1 MQIYDCPESELKL
14 NEVFEFVGV
23 LILDSDVMADKD
35 DQDESSYGFIED
47 ELVHLLPEK
56 VVVPFEAAKCFLYI
70 YFLDLF
76 YQSPMHK
83 YQLTEDS
90 FFLPVIMS

>member
-23 LILDSDVMADKD
+23 LTLDSDVMADKDDKD

-47 ELVHLLPEK
+47 ELVHLPPEK
-56 VVVPFEAAKCFLYI
+56 VVVPFEAARCCLYI
-70 YFLDLF
+70 SFLN
-76 YQSPMHK
+76 
-83 YQLTEDS
+83 
-90 FFLPVIMS
+90 FF